1 MSLQPDLPAAETN
14 RTPGLVTRSRPEPD
28 DQFSWYA
35 TTILDLDAL
44 RLSPLTNLSGVKATR
59 RRPAPAPGGT
69 AGSAAT
75 ASSRGVNVP
84 GQRLPQRFG
93 VLSVQVDLI
102 LRTI

>member
-1 MSLQPDLPAAETN
+1 MSLLPDLPAAETI

-44 RLSPLTNLSGVKATR
+44 RLSPLTNLRGVKTTG
-59 RRPAPAPGGT
+59 RRPAPT
-69 AGSAAT
+69 AGRAPSGAAT
-75 ASSRGVNVP
+75 APSRGVNIP
-84 GQRLPQRFG
+84 GECLPQRFG
-93 VLSVQVDLI
+93 VLCVQVDLI